1 MVLEVRLLS
10 SRLIMCNSDNNKAMP
25 IQLAPL
31 VGAGLGALQQSKIEK
46 ALAGEKTYTKPKTI
60 FGKLIGGVS
69 GRSAAAEATASTK
82 TAPLTSNVMN
92 SLQPSAKSTP
102 VSGGISFGGEAARK
116 TYLPFAIVAAVVAAF
131 YFMRKKGRGRRR

>member
-1 MVLEVRLLS
+1 MS
-10 SRLIMCNSDNNKAMP
+10 NCNNNGPVA

-69 GRSAAAEATASTK
+69 GRTAAAEASAQTK
-82 TAPLTSNVMN
+82 TAPLSESVMN
-92 SLQPSAKSTP
+92 SLQPSAKSQGTP
-102 VSGGISFGGEAARK
+102 ITGGFSFGGEATKK
-116 TYLPFAIVAAVVAAF
+116 TYLPFAIVAAIIAAF
-131 YFMRKKGRGRRR
+131 YFMRRKGGRRRR

>member
-1 MVLEVRLLS
+1 
-10 SRLIMCNSDNNKAMP
+10 MP

-69 GRSAAAEATASTK
+69 GRTAAAEASVDSK
-82 TAPLTSNVMN
+82 TAPLNEKVMN
-92 SLQPSAKSTP
+92 SLQPSAKSSGTP
-102 VSGGISFGGEAARK
+102 ITGGFSFGGEATKR
-116 TYLPFAIVAAVVAAF
+116 TYLPFYLGAVVLGIF
-131 YFMRKKGRGRRR
+131 FFMRRKGGRRRR

>member
-1 MVLEVRLLS
+1 M
-10 SRLIMCNSDNNKAMP
+10 A

-69 GRSAAAEATASTK
+69 GRTAAAEASASTK
-82 TAPLTSNVMN
+82 TAPLSDSVMN

-116 TYLPFAIVAAVVAAF
+116 TYLPFAIVAAVIAAF
-131 YFMRKKGRGRRR
+131 YFMRRKGGRRRR

>member
-1 MVLEVRLLS
+1 
-10 SRLIMCNSDNNKAMP
+10 MCNSNQESPMA

-31 VGAGLGALQQSKIEK
+31 VGAGLGALQQSKIDK

-69 GRSAAAEATASTK
+69 GRSAAAEASASTK
-82 TAPLTSNVMN
+82 TAPINEKVMN

-102 VSGGISFGGEAARK
+102 ITGGFSFGGEAARK
-116 TYLPFAIVAAVVAAF
+116 TYLPFAIVAAVIAAF
-131 YFMRKKGRGRRR
+131 YFMRRKGGRRRR

>member
-1 MVLEVRLLS
+1 
-10 SRLIMCNSDNNKAMP
+10 MP

-46 ALAGEKTYTKPKTI
+46 ALAGEKTYTKPKTL

-82 TAPLTSNVMN
+82 TAPLSSNVMN
-92 SLQPSAKSTP
+92 SLQPSTKSTP
-102 VSGGISFGGEAARK
+102 ITGGFTFGGEASKK
-116 TYLPFAIVAAVVAAF
+116 TYLPFAIVAAIVAVF

>member
-1 MVLEVRLLS
+1 M
-10 SRLIMCNSDNNKAMP
+10 A

-69 GRSAAAEATASTK
+69 GRTAAAEATQQFKS
-82 TAPLTSNVMN
+82 APISDSVVN
-92 SLQPSAKSTP
+92 SLQPQSFNTDPNMRQSIPFTGGVQFGTQAKSRP
-102 VSGGISFGGEAARK
+102 WLPYAIVGGIVAIF
-116 TYLPFAIVAAVVAAF
+116 YL
-131 YFMRKKGRGRRR
+131 MRGKKGRRRR